1 MTTPEKVAYLKG
13 LAEGLGLGKETKED
27 KLFNAIIDILSS
39 VASDLEDLEENAMD
53 LGEEL
58 DAISDDL
65 ALVESLVY
73 DEDDCCCGDYGHDLG
88 DNCCGDH
95 SHEHGDG
102 CCGDH
107 GHEHGGDCCCVGH
120 EHGDCCGGGHDHDDC
135 ICADAVFYEIT
146 CPACENTITV
156 DGDVLA
162 LGKIQCPNC
171 SEMLEFDMENIGFE
185 DNSDATAK
193 ENGHGHGCGCH

>member
-27 KLFNAIIDILSS
+27 KLFNAIIDILGS
-39 VASDLEDLEENAMD
+39 VASDLEDLEETTMD

-65 ALVESLVY
+65 SLVESLVY
-73 DEDDCCCGDYGHDLG
+73 DEDDYCCDDYGHE
-88 DNCCGDH
+88 
-95 SHEHGDG
+95 HEHI
-102 CCGDH
+102 H
-107 GHEHGGDCCCVGH
+107 GHEHGDDCCCGDHEHEH
-120 EHGDCCGGGHDHDDC
+120 EHGDCCCGGHGHEER
-135 ICADAVFYEIT
+135 ISADAVFYEIT

-171 SEMLEFDMENIGFE
+171 GEMLEFDLENIEYE
-185 DNSDATAK
+185 DDFDASDNEK
-193 ENGHGHGCGCH
+193 DSGCGCGCH